1 MDVKKLAQ
9 DLIPLVGGKD
19 NIKGV
24 LHCMTRLRF
33 QLADMSKAK
42 IAEIEALDGVM
53 GVKEVG
59 AQTQVII
66 GPNVAAVYKEV
77 INIVGD
83 LKDQAGKEAAQT
95 AEGEEKEKQKL
106 SAKLLD
112 MISGIFAPVIPLIT
126 GAGMIK
132 AILVIM
138 VALGLSDES
147 SEYYILNFI
156 ADSGFYFFPVVLAF
170 SSAQKFGCNPYLAA
184 MIGGVLI
191 HPNWN
196 ALVSA
201 GEAVRFFGIPVRLFS
216 YGSSILPI
224 ILTVWFMSYVE
235 RFAEKVSPNMVKA
248 ILKPLITMAVTSL
261 VSLIVL
267 APLGS
272 YIGSILSG
280 GIAFL
285 DQNVSVLVPTIVG
298 AVQPLLV
305 FFGMHLAIFPPLQ
318 TIQLAEMGY
327 ETVCGPGFLAAI
339 LACAGATLGFA
350 LRSKDKNVK
359 ELGFSTGFT
368 ALCGVTEPAVYGI
381 IVKYKQIIPAVVLGG
396 VSGGLFAGIFHLKR
410 YAIATPG
417 IPALP
422 TFMGE
427 DPNNIF
433 IAIGTVCIAFFV
445 SATAAFF
452 LGAEKK
458 PAKAPAGADG
468 QGMESQSETQVNLPV
483 AEPNTLYA
491 PLEGEVVPLEQVPDE
506 TFASGVLGQGFA
518 VKPSKPC
525 VYAPFDGTVIQTMDS
540 KHAVGL
546 QSKDGMEVLIHV
558 GIDTVDMN
566 GEGFDLKCK
575 EGDEVKRGQ
584 LLLSF
589 DPEAI
594 RRAGHPDIT
603 VVAVT
608 NSFDY
613 ASVNVEK
620 TGPAEVMD
628 KILTVTNS

>member
-1 MDVKKLAQ
+1 
-9 DLIPLVGGKD
+9 
-19 NIKGV
+19 
-24 LHCMTRLRF
+24 
-33 QLADMSKAK
+33 
-42 IAEIEALDGVM
+42 
-53 GVKEVG
+53 
-59 AQTQVII
+59 
-66 GPNVAAVYKEV
+66 
-77 INIVGD
+77 
-83 LKDQAGKEAAQT
+83 
-95 AEGEEKEKQKL
+95 
-106 SAKLLD
+106 
-112 MISGIFAPVIPLIT
+112 
-126 GAGMIK
+126 
-132 AILVIM
+132 
-138 VALGLSDES
+138 
-147 SEYYILNFI
+147 
-156 ADSGFYFFPVVLAF
+156 
-170 SSAQKFGCNPYLAA
+170 

-196 ALVSA
+196 ALVAA
-201 GEAVRFFGIPVRLFS
+201 GKAVDFFGIPVRLFS

-261 VSLIVL
+261 VSLIIL

-272 YIGSILSG
+272 YIGSILSS

-285 DQNVSVLVPTIVG
+285 DENVPVLVPTIVG
-298 AVQPLLV
+298 AIQPLLV

-350 LRSKDKNVK
+350 VRSKDKGVK

-396 VSGGLFAGIFHLKR
+396 VTGGLFAGIFHLKR

-427 DPNNIF
+427 DPNN
-433 IAIGTVCIAFFV
+433 
-445 SATAAFF
+445 
-452 LGAEKK
+452 
-458 PAKAPAGADG
+458 
-468 QGMESQSETQVNLPV
+468 
-483 AEPNTLYA
+483 
-491 PLEGEVVPLEQVPDE
+491 
-506 TFASGVLGQGFA
+506 
-518 VKPSKPC
+518 
-525 VYAPFDGTVIQTMDS
+525 
-540 KHAVGL
+540 
-546 QSKDGMEVLIHV
+546 
-558 GIDTVDMN
+558 N

-575 EGDEVKRGQ
+575 EGDEIKRGQ

-594 RRAGHPDIT
+594 RKAGHPDIT

-613 ASVNVEK
+613 TSVNVEK
-620 TGPAEVMD
+620 TGPAAAMD
-628 KILTVTNS
+628 KVLTVTK

>member
-9 DLIPLVGGKD
+9 DLIPLAGGKD

-66 GPNVAAVYKEV
+66 GPNVAEVYKEV

-83 LKDQAGKEAAQT
+83 LKSAGTDEKAEA
-95 AEGEEKEKQKL
+95 AEGEEKQKL
-106 SAKLLD
+106 SARLLD

-138 VALGLSDES
+138 VALGLPNDST
-147 SEYYILNFI
+147 EYYILNFI

-170 SSAQKFGCNPYLAA
+170 SSANKFGCNPYLAA

-191 HPNWN
+191 HPNWT
-196 ALVSA
+196 ALVA
-201 GEAVRFFGIPVRLFS
+201 AENPVDFFGIPVRLFN
-216 YGSSILPI
+216 YGSSILPT

-248 ILKPLITMAVTSL
+248 ILKPLITMAVTSI
-261 VSLIVL
+261 VSLIAL

-272 YIGSILSG
+272 YIGSILSN

-285 DQNVSVLVPTIVG
+285 DENVPVLVPTIVG
-298 AVQPLLV
+298 AVQPFLV

-327 ETVCGPGFLAAI
+327 ETVCGPGFLAAV

-350 LRSKDKNVK
+350 IRCKDKSVK

-396 VSGGLFAGIFHLKR
+396 LSGGLFAGIFHLKR

-433 IAIGTVCIAFFV
+433 VAIGTVCIAFAV
-445 SATAAFF
+445 SLVAALI
-452 LGAEKK
+452 LGGERKAKKTDAAENSVK
-458 PAKAPAGADG
+458 PEALVNA
-468 QGMESQSETQVNLPV
+468 ETP

-491 PLEGEVVPLEQVPDE
+491 PLTGEAVPLAEVPDE
-506 TFASGVLGQGFA
+506 TFASGILGDGFA
-518 VKPSKPC
+518 IKPSEPY

-558 GIDTVDMN
+558 GTDTVDMN
-566 GEGFDLKCK
+566 GEGFDLKCG

-594 RRAGHPDIT
+594 RKAGHPDIT
-603 VVAVT
+603 VIAVT
-608 NSFDY
+608 NSMDY
-613 ASVNVEK
+613 ASVKLEREGSVR
-620 TGPAEVMD
+620 AMD
-628 KILTVTNS
+628 KVLTVSK